1 MKKQSLLKGT
11 IILGVAGITAKFLGI
26 FFRWP
31 LIMLIGDEGVGYYQM
46 SYPLYTFFV
55 AVASGIPVAVSKMVS
70 EKSALGDMEGSRE
83 VLDKAFLLMIIIGG
97 GFSAV
102 LFIFSKN
109 LISIFKWDARSYYS
123 LIGIAWAP
131 IFISV
136 LGAFRGFFQGLQN
149 MSPTAVSQIIEQFGR
164 VIIGVGLAYLLL
176 GRGIEFSAGG
186 AAFGAAAGGI
196 LAGVYLIIVY
206 VRNMNSIF
214 YSSGPKIK
222 RFSFFKTLY
231 TNYETMNK
239 LLYIAIPISLGATV
253 GTIMSLID
261 SLLVPQLLLSAGFS
275 YKQSTILFGQLTG
288 KAFVLVNVPLTLS
301 VALCASIV
309 PIIAEAFI
317 LNNKKEVFMKVQ
329 SAMKISM
336 VIAIPSC
343 FGLFCMASPILQL
356 IFPGHSDGYLILRY
370 LSICIPF
377 IILAQTSTAV
387 LQASGK
393 YLKPVLN
400 LGIGCLVKILIT
412 YLLVPVASINIY
424 GSVIGTILGYI
435 TASLLNMITLR
446 REMKI
451 RINFYEVLVKPLFAS
466 IIMIVTVAFLYI
478 VVISKTGSNALS
490 CLVSVFTGVIIY
502 AIFIV
507 MFGIFKYDYVKNRLL
522 RRKTQR

>member
-1 MKKQSLLKGT
+1 MKKQSLLRGT
-11 IILGVAGITAKFLGI
+11 IILGAAGITAKFLGI

-55 AVASGIPVAVSKMVS
+55 AIASGIPVAVSKMVS
-70 EKSALGDMEGSRE
+70 EKNALGDLEGTRD
-83 VLDKAFLLMIIIGG
+83 VLDKALLLMIIIGG
-97 GFSAV
+97 GFSAM
-102 LFIFSKN
+102 LFIFSGN
-109 LISIFKWDARSYYS
+109 IIHLFKWDARSYYS
-123 LIGIAWAP
+123 LIGIASAP

-136 LGAFRGFFQGLQN
+136 LGAFRGFFQGFQN
-149 MSPTAVSQIIEQFGR
+149 MNPTAVSQIIEQFGR

-176 GRGIEFSAGG
+176 SRGIEYSAGG

-196 LAGVYLIIVY
+196 LAGIYLIIVY
-206 VRNMNSIF
+206 IRNMNSIF
-214 YSSGPKIK
+214 YSSNANIK
-222 RFSFFKTLY
+222 HFKFLSNLRS
-231 TNYETMNK
+231 NYETMNK

-288 KAFVLVNVPLTLS
+288 KAFVLINVPLTLS

-317 LNNKKEVFMKVQ
+317 LNNKKEVFIKVQ

-336 VIAIPSC
+336 VIAIPCC
-343 FGLFCMASPILQL
+343 FGLYCMASPILQL
-356 IFPGHSDGYLILRY
+356 IFPGHSDGYAILRY
-370 LSICIPF
+370 LSISIPF
-377 IILAQTSTAV
+377 IILAQTSTAI

-393 YLKPVLN
+393 YIRPVLN
-400 LGIGCLVKILIT
+400 LGIGCIIKIIIT
-412 YLLVPVASINIY
+412 YLLVPIATINIF
-424 GSVIGTILGYI
+424 GSVIGTICGYI
-435 TASLLNMITLR
+435 AASVLNLISMR

-451 RINFYEVLVKPLFAS
+451 SINLYEVLVKPLFAA
-466 IIMIVTVAFLYI
+466 IIMIVAVAFVYVLAVSY
-478 VVISKTGSNALS
+478 TGSNALS
-490 CLVSVFTGVIIY
+490 CLASVFTGVIIY